1 MAVTIKWNMA
11 GFRELRTD
19 PKVMADLNRRA
30 EAVAAAAG
38 DGFEAEPAY
47 RTGGRVRGRAAVVSI
62 TNQAAA
68 AEARNHVLLKALDAA
83 GG

>member
-1 MAVTIKWNMA
+1 MKIVWNMA

-19 PKVMADLNRRA
+19 PKVMADLNHRA

-38 DGFEAEPAY
+38 DGFEAEPVY
-47 RTGGRVRGRAAVVSI
+47 VTGGRVRGRAAVIS
-62 TNQAAA
+62 TTRKAAA
-68 AEARNHVLLKALDAA
+68 AEATNHVLLQAIDAA